1 MSDSRVRVD
10 IEEKEDTRNG
20 VAGFLLMVRV
30 SNPED
35 FPEYL
40 QGVSP
45 ECSFVYN
52 IPDINF
58 VQDITFTRV
67 ASIAD
72 LRELPVTFS
81 KSGDTFRTSTYSK
94 FFTSI
99 EELLAAEEILI
110 RDLRSLYSDIKTLFT
125 YIQTSKQR
133 TSYVL
138 PDYVEETVDTLINQL
153 LSSRVELTTA
163 LAKYS
168 LIETTLLPSLEF
180 NMEAVK
186 LQLEDID
193 YYLSQIKA
201 QMSMKTVSD
210 TSAFA
215 SNAETVADSAA
226 KWAEYYAATANMT
239 IDLTAINATYK
250 GIIDDPNLPIGL
262 DDYFGK
268 DNTYMEQ
275 FQDIYDRTALLIK
288 KATDSQVEVTVEES
302 SLIRFVS
309 ATNIYKGIAMQ
320 RIVAVDKF
328 EKVQEAVKANQAK
341 LEQTKSTLTNE
352 KNTLA
357 AQIEQLKGEIQDT
370 EIQLKKLVPTIDITN
385 PQNFWSVNVNITT
398 TS

>member
-20 VAGFLLMVRV
+20 VAGFLLMARV

-72 LRELPVTFS
+72 LRELPVAFS